1 MYTYMF
7 CFLISDDVM
16 LPLRTALFSSL
27 CPYFMKRQKQD
38 PLRASSRRDVTSC
51 EKRSITKSIPSR
63 NFQVTGANYAR
74 KLLSTYLVNAN
85 NR

>member
-51 EKRSITKSIPSR
+51 E
-63 NFQVTGANYAR
+63 
-74 KLLSTYLVNAN
+74 NAL
-85 NR
+85 